1 LHPCQSALSCSMDL
15 PSEIGVM
22 VLPNATLFPH
32 TILPLYIFEPRY
44 QAMLTDALASHRLF
58 SVALQRPDRAR
69 ETPSEIAGVGII
81 RASVQ
86 NKDGSSQMI
95 VQGMTR
101 IQLGRQT
108 QSKPYRVHEIEVFKA
123 KLLEPVVAEAL
134 MKKARELIKIIFDEG
149 LYPGAELLKMLPASE
164 GEATATAQAT
174 DSYQHFL
181 RQIENLQDPE
191 IFVDAVG
198 GTLLTSPAERQILL
212 EAQEV
217 EERLKHLV
225 NFLLA
230 VIQRA
235 RNTGTK

>member
-1 LHPCQSALSCSMDL
+1 MDL
-15 PSEIGVM
+15 PSEMGIM

-44 QAMLTDALASHRLF
+44 RAMLADALASHRFF
-58 SVALQRPDRAR
+58 SVALQRPDRTR

-86 NKDGSSQMI
+86 NKDGTSQLI

-101 IQLGRQT
+101 IHLGKMV
-108 QSKPYRVHEIEVFKA
+108 QSKPYRVHEIVVF
-123 KLLEPVVAEAL
+123 EPKPIKPAVTKAL
-134 MKKARELIKIIFDEG
+134 MTKARGLINNIFDEG
-149 LYPGAELLKMLPASE
+149 LYPGAELLKKLPSSE
-164 GEATATAQAT
+164 CDATLSAQAT

-181 RQIENLQDPE
+181 RQIEQLEDPE
-191 IFVDAVG
+191 VFVDAVG
-198 GTLLTSPAERQILL
+198 GTLLTSPSERQVLL
-212 EAQEV
+212 ETPEI

-225 NFLLA
+225 HFLLA

-235 RNTGTK
+235 RNTGPA

>member
-1 LHPCQSALSCSMDL
+1 MDL
-15 PSEIGVM
+15 PSEMGIM

-44 QAMLTDALASHRLF
+44 RAMLADALASHRFF
-58 SVALQRPDRAR
+58 SVALQRPDRTR

-86 NKDGSSQMI
+86 NKDGTSQMI

-101 IQLGRQT
+101 IQLGKVI
-108 QSKPYRVHEIEVFKA
+108 QSKPYRVHEIVVFEPNPIKPAVA
-123 KLLEPVVAEAL
+123 KAL
-134 MKKARELIKIIFDEG
+134 MTKARGLIKNIFDEG
-149 LYPGAELLKMLPASE
+149 LYPGAELLKKLPSSE
-164 GEATATAQAT
+164 CDATLSAQAT

-181 RQIENLQDPE
+181 RQIEQLEDPE
-191 IFVDAVG
+191 VFTDAVG
-198 GTLLTSPAERQILL
+198 GTLLTSPAERQVLL
-212 EAQEV
+212 ETPEI

-225 NFLLA
+225 HFLLA

-235 RNTGTK
+235 RNTGPA